1 MKIDKKS
8 KWGRIYYRFL
18 HTSLALS
25 LLTLTGL
32 WLLEVWNRVPS
43 DIRVRAGAPQGL
55 EFSIPATATIY
66 KDKGQGQVNVKL
78 NRELTFYGE
87 EEETYTMRVQLFGF
101 IPFKESALSVI
112 RDTRLTP
119 VGTPIGIY
127 VHTKGVLVID
137 TGQFKNDKGKEVAP
151 ARGVLEPGDYICA
164 INETRLENKGQL
176 MDSIAACEGEKLLL
190 EVNRGGQTLQLDIQ
204 PQKDTQGEYKLGIW
218 VRDNAQGI
226 GTMTFVDENGYF
238 GALGHGINDVDTA
251 SLMEL
256 EDGGLYKTDI
266 ISVNKGTP
274 GEPGELSGIIAYA
287 KKNKLGEILQ
297 NSNRGIYGKVE
308 KENLNVDS
316 IQEALPLALKQEIE
330 KGPAQILCTLSTTP
344 TYYDIEIL
352 EVNKENSQINRGLE
366 IKVTDPEL
374 LGITGGIIQGMSG
387 SPIIQ
392 DGKLVGAVTHVMV
405 NDPTRGYGIFI
416 EEMLGNN

>member
-1 MKIDKKS
+1 MKIDKNTKRG
-8 KWGRIYYRFL
+8 KRYCKFL
-18 HTSLALS
+18 YTSLGLS
-25 LLTLTGL
+25 LLTLMGV
-32 WLLEVWNRVPS
+32 WLLEIWNRVPS

-55 EFSIPATATIY
+55 EFSVPATATIY
-66 KDKGQGQVNVKL
+66 KDKGQGQVNVDL
-78 NRELTFYGE
+78 NKELTFYGE
-87 EEETYTMRVQLFGF
+87 EEETYTMQVQLFGF
-101 IPFKESALSVI
+101 IPFKETALSVI
-112 RDTRLTP
+112 GDTRLTP

-137 TGQFKNDKGKEVAP
+137 TGEFENAQGKKAAP
-151 ARGVLEPGDYICA
+151 AKDKLQPGDYICA
-164 INETRLENKGQL
+164 IDQMKLEDKGQL
-176 MDSIAACEGEKLLL
+176 MEAIAASDGDSLLL
-190 EVNRGGQTLQLDIQ
+190 EVKRKNQMIQ
-204 PQKDTQGEYKLGIW
+204 MEIKPEKDQQGEYKLGIW

-238 GALGHGINDVDTA
+238 GALGHGINDMDTA

-287 KKNKLGEILQ
+287 EKNKLGEILQ
-297 NSNRGIYGKVE
+297 NSHRGIYGKVE
-308 KENLNVDS
+308 SSNLNPD
-316 IQEALPLALKQEIE
+316 EEPLPLALKQEIKE
-330 KGPAQILCTLSTTP
+330 GPARILCTLSTTP

-352 EVNKENSQINRGLE
+352 RVNEENSQVNRGLE
-366 IKVTDPEL
+366 IKVTDPRLLEL
-374 LGITGGIIQGMSG
+374 TGGIIQGMSG

-392 DGKLVGAVTHVMV
+392 EGKLVGAVTHVMV

-416 EEMLGNN
+416 EEMLEH